1 MRARKLSDQKL
12 KFKNSVILLPIIFGL
27 VATVGGGFLFMEG
40 MEGDWMAWNEY
51 TAMTAAG
58 SAFFIIGLFILTLGP
73 RVHIYNFDKGEN
85 KIAYECKK
93 LGKNKF
99 GSYSLEEA
107 SKIIIAKEIRRRRNN
122 SNTGGGPLNN
132 YRVVYRYLLEFS
144 NGARI
149 QLGKKSRQS
158 GVLAFVSGSTP
169 KAISA
174 LSSFLDIPIEEPGIQ
189 EAISQVTNTFR
200 DVMAG
205 KTPDHLD
212 KPEEPPKA

>member
-1 MRARKLSDQKL
+1 MRARKISDQKL
-12 KFKNSVILLPIIFGL
+12 EFKNRIVLLPIVFGI
-27 VATVGGGFLFMEG
+27 VAAVGGGFLFMEG

-51 TAMTAAG
+51 TAMTAGGAVLV
-58 SAFFIIGLFILTLGP
+58 IGGLLGLTLGP

-99 GSYSLEEA
+99 GSYSLEDA
-107 SKIIIAKEIRRRRNN
+107 SKIIIAKEIRRNRSNRNR
-122 SNTGGGPLNN
+122 GGSLNN

-149 QLGKKSRQS
+149 QLGKKSRQT

-169 KAISA
+169 KAISR
-174 LSSFLDIPIEEPGIQ
+174 LSSFLDIPIEEPGIK
-189 EAISQVTNTFR
+189 EAISQVTDTFR

-212 KPEEPPKA
+212 KPDEPPKA